1 MASKIFPI
9 IPAAT
14 ATIWVIIAIVI
25 LLIIL
30 ASFFGFVS
38 YSSRNLKFKLTEQG
52 LQIKGGIYG
61 RFIPK
66 DSFIKENAKILNI
79 NTMKDYNPKIR
90 KNGIGLPGYK
100 EGWFTLKNGERA
112 LLYVT
117 DRSQVFYI
125 PTKENYSV
133 LLSTDQPRKLLK
145 AMDELWGD

>member
-1 MASKIFPI
+1 MVSKVFSI
-9 IPAAT
+9 IPAT
-14 ATIWVIIAIVI
+14 AAPIWVVIAIVI

-38 YSSRNLKFKLTEQG
+38 YSARNLKFILTEQG

-66 DSFIKENAKILNI
+66 DSFIKENAKILNL
-79 NTMKDYNPKIR
+79 NTMKEYKPKIR

-100 EGWFTLKNGERA
+100 EGWFKLKNGEKA

-117 DRSQVFYI
+117 DSSKVAYI
-125 PTKENYSV
+125 PTKDSYSV
-133 LLSTDQPRKLLK
+133 LLSTGQPKELFK
-145 AMDELWGD
+145 SMNELWKD